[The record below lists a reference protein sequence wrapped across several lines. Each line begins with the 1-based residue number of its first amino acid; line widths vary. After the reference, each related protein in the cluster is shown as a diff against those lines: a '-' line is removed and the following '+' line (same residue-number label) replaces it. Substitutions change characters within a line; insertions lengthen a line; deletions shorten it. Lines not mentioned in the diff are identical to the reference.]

1 MRFFTAIK
9 IALAAGVAI
18 APGVGFAN
26 AETQPLADMKAQA
39 RALAKMCHSEARQFC
54 ASIQPGGGRIIAC
67 LEERKAE
74 LTEDCRSALAKV
86 SELRAK
92 AAASGTL
99 PQ

>member
-9 IALAAGVAI
+9 IALVTGVAI

-26 AETQPLADMKAQA
+26 AETQPPADMTAQA
-39 RALAKMCHSEARQFC
+39 RTLAKMCRSDARQFC
-54 ASIQPGGGRIIAC
+54 ASIQPGGGRIVAC

-74 LTEDCRSALAKV
+74 LTEDCRSALAKA

-92 AAASGTL
+92 ATASGGL